1 MYKKHIGILHNMVCK
16 QEQNTYCIFKKK
28 YIKFL
33 IITIDI

>member
-1 MYKKHIGILHNMVCK
+1 MYKKHIGILHNK
-16 QEQNTYCIFKKK
+16 QEQNTYCIFKKI